1 MFAGHTIVMALLLVV
16 KCCVIEPTAGAMNTI
31 ASSFGEEERLSY
43 PTLKA
48 FSSSYCL
55 MNSFSAVPA
64 IRGRLFHFSMSVESR
79 VGIESNWML
88 SAIMFLIMSSCRWL
102 FCVMVSRESTRWAS
116 MSTSSRTDTSA
127 YPGSMCLRGVTKMMI
142 ERRVKEISVNS
153 PSANVKVSFEVLIRK
168 TSSSVDSLRRIKLY
182 LNFDFFLGVI

>member
-1 MFAGHTIVMALLLVV
+1 MFAGHMIVIALLLVV

-31 ASSFGEEERLSY
+31 AFSFCDDEVLSY
-43 PTLKA
+43 PTLKV

-55 MNSFSAVPA
+55 MNLFSAEPA
-64 IRGRLFHFSMSVESR
+64 ISGRLFHFSISVESS
-79 VGIESNWML
+79 VGIESNCML

-102 FCVMVSRESTRWAS
+102 FCVIVSRESTRWAS

-127 YPGSMCLRGVTKMMI
+127 YPGSMCLIGVTKIMI
-142 ERRVKEISVNS
+142 ESNVKDMRENS
-153 PSANVKVSFEVLIRK
+153 PRANVKVSLEVLIRK

-182 LNFDFFLGVI
+182 LNLDFFFFVI